1 MDVLGV
7 FNNYG
12 SYQSQITLRGNSNSG
27 LFAEVYKHPEKNQIL
42 FGIYDTADIPA
53 SSSQKFVGTTYLPV
67 LPIKAG
73 IIYEDIFD
81 FDLVDNYEFF

>member
-53 SSSQKFVGTTYLPV
+53 SSS
-67 LPIKAG
+67 
-73 IIYEDIFD
+73 
-81 FDLVDNYEFF
+81 